1 MTIYVFDMDGT
12 LTPPRKPMED
22 EFLKKFLPW
31 AKENKTFIVTGSDM
45 NKIKEQITFEMIDA
59 FTGIYS
65 SMGNEFWRGQTR
77 LEYNNFEAPSELID
91 DLEKYRAQTTYPY
104 QLFGNYIERRTGML
118 NFSVIGRDCPYE
130 EREKY
135 FAWDSTHHERE
146 KIQDKLLKKY
156 PEFEVSIGGMI
167 SMDIIKK
174 GFGKDQVAQK
184 LRLKY
189 PNDLIV
195 FFGDKT
201 FEGGND
207 YALAHALELMDSNTK
222 IVQVSGPS
230 DVLSFLK
237 L

>member
-1 MTIYVFDMDGT
+1 MTVYIFDMDGT
-12 LTPPRKPMED
+12 LTPPRKPME
-22 EFLKKFLPW
+22 EKFEKKFLPW
-31 AKENKTFIVTGSDM
+31 VKENKTFIVTGSDM
-45 NKIKEQITFEMIDA
+45 NKIKEQISNEMIEA

-65 SMGNEFWRGQTR
+65 SMGNEFWCGQKR
-77 LEYNNFEAPSELID
+77 LEHNDFTPPSQLIA
-91 DLEKYRAQTTYPY
+91 DLEKFRAQTAYPY
-104 QLFGNYIERRTGML
+104 TLFGNYIERRTGML

-135 FAWDSTHHERE
+135 YDWDSTHHERE
-146 KIQDKLLKKY
+146 KIQQILLTKY
-156 PEFEVSIGGMI
+156 HGFEVSIGGMI

-189 PNDLIV
+189 PDEQIV

-207 YALAHALELMDSNTK
+207 YALAHALQVMDSNTK
-222 IVQVSGPS
+222 IVQVSGP
-230 DVLSFLK
+230 DEVLSYLQ